1 MHSYSGLV
9 TPTRGS
15 SSPKGFITAVAEALH
30 GGEFPEDGEIWEH
43 VRRVQ
48 DWTSSVVDEL
58 VRELQEV
65 RRQLHL
71 ETTERK
77 QLEAATHARLD
88 AMTRAIH
95 GLLLRSQEVPT
106 NKPPS
111 VPTNKPPSVPT
122 KPALKQAAPS
132 GHIYE
137 KVLQEIELLQFRMGK
152 LRDANQVSSGAIDC
166 LERQADRVQKQHQG
180 LGDTESTQSEMSAIR
195 NKIIAHKAT
204 MSQRERLIGV
214 QRTKTEELKA
224 RLTELSRS
232 PSPVPVPKPV
242 SAPDDLQQRY
252 DRLQA
257 RLQRLCT
264 DVRQSQ
270 V

>member
-88 AMTRAIH
+88 AMTRAVH
-95 GLLLRSQEVPT
+95 ALVLQSQEVPT
-106 NKPPS
+106 NKPPEPL
-111 VPTNKPPSVPT
+111 V

-132 GHIYE
+132 GRIRQ
-137 KVLQEIELLQFRMGK
+137 KVLQEMELLQFRIDK
-152 LRDANQVSSGAIDC
+152 LYDANQVSSAAIDS
-166 LERQADRVQKQHQG
+166 LERQADRVQKQHES
-180 LGDTESTQSEMSAIR
+180 LGGTQATQSELAAIR
-195 NKIIAHKAT
+195 TRILAHKAT
-204 MSQRERLIGV
+204 MSQRERLV
-214 QRTKTEELKA
+214 RAQQTKTEELKA
-224 RLTELSRS
+224 RLAELSGM
-232 PSPVPVPKPV
+232 PVPKPV
-242 SAPDDLQQRY
+242 SPPNDLQQRY

-257 RLQRLCT
+257 RLQRLCA